1 LLLPLGV
8 AGALVLL
15 LSTLFHGLLGRS
27 PGKLL
32 VGSRVVV
39 RKNGDRP
46 SLLRSGIR
54 AVLSLLSLGLIGA
67 GYLWVIVDR
76 EKRTFHDLI
85 ARTDVVCGPA
95 RIDDPVT
102 GPIDVG
108 GTVG

>member
-1 LLLPLGV
+1 VLI
-8 AGALVLL
+8 LL

-54 AVLSLLSLGLIGA
+54 AVLSLISLGLIGA

-76 EKRTFHDLI
+76 EKRTLHDLI
-85 ARTDVVCGPA
+85 ARTDVVCGPG
-95 RIDDPVT
+95 RIDDPIT
-102 GPIDVG
+102 APIDVG
-108 GTVG
+108 GTAG